1 MLAILL
7 FAIYF
12 VVFSI
17 LIFDFKSEAQLKWW
31 VEVKTHYP
39 VCTYYFGPF
48 DSQQEAKAHHADYL
62 NDLYAEG
69 AQGIDYQ
76 IKRCQP
82 QALTISDED
91 SELAI
96 ASQ

>member
-1 MLAILL
+1 MLGILL

-12 VVFSI
+12 VIFSI
-17 LIFDFKSEAQLKWW
+17 FVFDFKSEAQLKWW
-31 VEVKTHYP
+31 VEVKTYIP
-39 VCTYYFGPF
+39 SCTYYFGPF
-48 DSQQEAKAHHADYL
+48 DSQQEAKVHHADYIS
-62 NDLYAEG
+62 DLRAEG
-69 AQGIDYQ
+69 AQGIDYK

-82 QALTISDED
+82 KALTISDED